1 MTALSARRASWIAA
15 FVVTLASARSVRAE
29 GTSQAPPRGG
39 RSDLD
44 MEVTGDLAAQFYDVR
59 SPTGETILP
68 RRRLVA
74 TVGVGA
80 YNLLGAPEGDVKA
93 AALSFRARLRYDA
106 DYGASSAEADP
117 KSSDSVVPGFARGP
131 VDLMYGYVE
140 GRRFLGGWLGFKLGR
155 QYVTDSLGWWSFD
168 GAEASATTPFFVKA
182 EAYGG
187 LEQRGG
193 MPLSTPRFE
202 AGGVWSGDR
211 TYACPVA
218 EAPLRRCGY
227 DPSLYPAFQPAAI
240 APAFGVALE
249 STGVTW
255 IHGRATY
262 RRVYNTGGSNLSEFA
277 SGLYTPA
284 RYDGLRVSSERLG
297 YAVDASLANLGGA
310 KAGIVYDLYRA
321 DVTSFYASVDGYVGQ
336 KVTISADY
344 DYYVPWFD
352 GDSIWNFFASEPKS
366 DLGLRAN
373 VEIDRRL
380 SVAGSGHLRILTVQT
395 APFDPVGNASP
406 NYNAAATYFPTN
418 GHPFDEGGNLSL
430 RWRTGETALGLRGS
444 GNFGDEG
451 QRMGADATAERVFET
466 RYVVSGRAG
475 VWQWDDKL
483 RPDRGA
489 TGFNYVAALGY
500 RFAPRSQGS
509 VEWEHDMNR
518 LAGQRFRLMFLLAVA
533 VGQ

>member
-1 MTALSARRASWIAA
+1 MTALSARRAAWVAA
-15 FVVTLASARSVRAE
+15 FVVTLASARSVRADD
-29 GTSQAPPRGG
+29 TSEAAPSRV
-39 RSDLD
+39 RSDPD
-44 MEVTGDLAAQFYDVR
+44 VEVTGDLAAQFYDVR

-74 TVGVGA
+74 TLGVAA
-80 YNLLGAPEGDVKA
+80 YNLLGVHEGDVNA
-93 AALSFRARLRYDA
+93 AALSFRSRLRYDA
-106 DYGASSAEADP
+106 DYGAIGAEADP
-117 KSSDSVVPGFARGP
+117 KAFDSVVPGFARGP

-155 QYVTDSLGWWSFD
+155 QYVTDALGWWSFD

-193 MPLSTPRFE
+193 MPLSTSRFE
-202 AGGVWSGDR
+202 AGGIWRGDR
-211 TYACPVA
+211 T
-218 EAPLRRCGY
+218 GY
-227 DPSLYPAFQPAAI
+227 DPSLYSAFQPAAV
-240 APAFGVALE
+240 APALGVALE
-249 STGVTW
+249 SAGVTW

-262 RRVYNTGGSNLSEFA
+262 RRVYNTGASNVSEFA
-277 SGLYTPA
+277 SGLYAPA

-297 YAVDASLANLGGA
+297 YAVDATLADLGGA

-321 DVTSFYASVDGYVGQ
+321 SVTSIYASLDGYLGQ
-336 KVTISADY
+336 KVAVSADY

-373 VEIDRRL
+373 VDVDRRL
-380 SVAGSGHLRILTVQT
+380 SVAGSAHLRILTVQT
-395 APFDPVGNASP
+395 APFDPLGNSQPLASP

-451 QRMGADATAERVFET
+451 QRVGADATAERTFET
-466 RYVVSGRAG
+466 RYVLSGRAG

-483 RPDRGA
+483 RPDRSA

-533 VGQ
+533 VVP